1 MATSL
6 TVVNLIDELLQLFT
20 QDSQRP
26 DCLAKNTFNITFTS
40 EDNKKYNQITKD
52 IMIGY
57 VKHIQSLLKN
67 YDIPPLII
75 HICLQY
81 YDNCYLEVFTKIG
94 NNLNINKQ
102 FNTIENKL
110 CNKWGTAY
118 GNMEINNKNIDNIN
132 IYIWTFKIPQNNM
145 FGDYNHL
152 CLGIDSSNRKYGFCN
167 FSDRSRNKYNFYS
180 YSSDG
185 TKISHC
191 TAEQPYGGRDFTCG
205 NNCRIGYSDATNIF
219 DAEIKME
226 INIPQKILK
235 FYHKISWRFVDAGIA
250 FSNIDFDTDNTYH
263 LAISL
268 KKGTG
273 IELIDFKKNEV
284 H

>member
-132 IYIWTFKIPQNNM
+132 IYIWTFKIISIYE
-145 FGDYNHL
+145 GSTISI
-152 CLGIDSSNRKYGFCN
+152 GIDSSKKQNINTCFHECHHVNKSNYGYYAYELLKRESCTYKYSHN
-167 FSDRSRNKYNFYS
+167 NQYNVQMYGTDII
-180 YSSDG
+180 DG
-185 TKISHC
+185 DT
-191 TAEQPYGGRDFTCG
+191 
-205 NNCRIGYSDATNIF
+205 
-219 DAEIKME
+219 IKME
-226 INIPQKILK
+226 LNMKNKILK
-235 FYHKISWRFVDAGIA
+235 FYNNNTDQGIA
-250 FSNIDFDTDNTYH
+250 YDNIDFSDDQIYSI
-263 LAISL
+263 AVYI
-268 KKGTG
+268 
-273 IELIDFKKNEV
+273 
-284 H
+284 

>member
-1 MATSL
+1 MSFKIVYRDYFPNEYL
-6 TVVNLIDELLQLFT
+6 LCGYIRMMQKLFPSDVVFYIIPPIVHSICVNYYYDPEQFT
-20 QDSQRP
+20 
-26 DCLAKNTFNITFTS
+26 
-40 EDNKKYNQITKD
+40 
-52 IMIGY
+52 MIGAC
-57 VKHIQSLLKN
+57 IRDL
-67 YDIPPLII
+67 
-75 HICLQY
+75 
-81 YDNCYLEVFTKIG
+81 G
-94 NNLNINKQ
+94 NNKVFMQ
-102 FNTIENKL
+102 GSGYNTV
-110 CNKWGTAY
+110 Y
-118 GNMEINNKNIDNIN
+118 GNISIRKDLPF